1 MIESIYILRDFV
13 LPFLVVLTAL
23 VFVHEMG
30 HYLAARVCGIR
41 VEIFSIGFGREIFG
55 WTDRTGTRWR
65 LSWIPFGGY
74 VKMFGEMLAVKRTDS
89 GSDPTAL
96 MTREEEAVAFN
107 TKSVGQRAFVVAAG
121 PAANFLLAIVILA
134 GMFMSVGQQFTP
146 ANVGTVIPG
155 KAADRAGFK
164 PGDIILK
171 IDGSAIERFEQLVQT
186 VRLYPGVP
194 LEFTVARDGIE
205 LTLNATP
212 DVIEEEG
219 RFGYQRY
226 GQLGISRTGLDRELI
241 VHGPVTAIWRATE
254 ETYVLTQSILA
265 ALGQIISGTRTSKE
279 IGGPIRIAQMSG
291 DVWAAGLVSLLM
303 FATVLSINLGLINL
317 FPVPML
323 DGGHLMFY
331 AIEALRGRPLGERA
345 QENGMKIGLT
355 MVLGLM
361 VFATWNDLVQLRI
374 VNFLINLVT

>member
-1 MIESIYILRDFV
+1 M
-13 LPFLVVLTAL
+13 LPFLVVLTVL

-41 VEIFSIGFGREIFG
+41 VEVFSIGFGREIVG

-74 VKMFGEMLAVKRTDS
+74 VKMFGEMLAVQRADSKTDPS
-89 GSDPTAL
+89 AS

-107 TKSVGQRAFVVAAG
+107 TKSVGQRAFVVVAG
-121 PAANFLLAIVILA
+121 PAANFVLAIVILS

-146 ANVGTVIPG
+146 ADVGTVIPG

-164 PGDIILK
+164 PGDIILRV
-171 IDGSAIERFEQLVQT
+171 DGSPIERFEQLVQT

-194 LEFTVARDGIE
+194 LEFTVARDGVE
-205 LTLNATP
+205 LTLRATP

-241 VHGPVTAIWRATE
+241 IHGPVTAIWRATK
-254 ETYVLTQSILA
+254 ETYALTESILA
-265 ALGQIISGTRTSKE
+265 ALGQIISGTRTTKE

-374 VNFLINLVT
+374 VNFLIELVR

>member
-1 MIESIYILRDFV
+1 MIESISLIWSFV
-13 LPFLVVLTAL
+13 LPFLVVLTVL

-30 HYLAARVCGIR
+30 HYVAARVCGIR
-41 VEIFSIGFGREIFG
+41 VEVFSIGFGREIFG
-55 WTDRTGTRWR
+55 WTDRAGTRWR

-74 VKMFGEMLAVKRTDS
+74 VKMFGEMLAVKREENK
-89 GSDPTAL
+89 TASSAS

-121 PAANFLLAIVILA
+121 PAANFLLAIVILS

-146 ANVGTVIPG
+146 ADVGTVIPG

-164 PGDIILK
+164 PGDIILG
-171 IDGSAIERFEQLVQT
+171 IDGSRIQRFEQLAQT

-194 LEFTVARDGIE
+194 LEFTVSRDGIE
-205 LTLNATP
+205 LTLVATP

-219 RFGYQRY
+219 RFGFQRY
-226 GQLGISRTGLDRELI
+226 GQLGISRTGLDREFI
-241 VHGPVTAIWRATE
+241 IHGPVTAIWRATE
-254 ETYVLTQSILA
+254 ETYVLASSILA
-265 ALGQIISGTRTSKE
+265 ALGQIISGTRTTKE

-374 VNFLINLVT
+374 VNFFINLVT